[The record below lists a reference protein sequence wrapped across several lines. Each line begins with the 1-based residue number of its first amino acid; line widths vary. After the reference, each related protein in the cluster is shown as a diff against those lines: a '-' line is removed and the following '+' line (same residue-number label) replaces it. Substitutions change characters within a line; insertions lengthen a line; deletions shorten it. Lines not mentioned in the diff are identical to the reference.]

1 LKEYHPDFPLQSVC
15 PYPALE
21 SDIKRSMEAEPV
33 PSHLVASASARWVD
47 VCTTLVAD
55 TRTFTVKRFRLRR
68 KIPAADPQSHG
79 VSQENESPS
88 TPYSSLLTSQISD
101 TTPFPSIDSSELEHE
116 FIEEPVMDLD
126 GTLVDAVERVI
137 ARSGPSSAVHSRAT
151 SPSRLRRGKS
161 GLSETTDSQNLET
174 PAIEVPRRECRRMVL
189 GALEE
194 VVRSVAAERHQ
205 EPGPTSSQNRGCPAS
220 SGYTDNTLREG
231 VRKWLLDIE
240 EAC

>member
-1 LKEYHPDFPLQSVC
+1 
-15 PYPALE
+15 
-21 SDIKRSMEAEPV
+21 M
-33 PSHLVASASARWVD
+33 
-47 VCTTLVAD
+47 
-55 TRTFTVKRFRLRR
+55 
-68 KIPAADPQSHG
+68 
-79 VSQENESPS
+79 N
-88 TPYSSLLTSQISD
+88 
-101 TTPFPSIDSSELEHE
+101 SSELEHE
-116 FIEEPVMDLD
+116 STEEPVMDLD

-137 ARSGPSSAVHSRAT
+137 ARSGPSSAVHSRAA

-205 EPGPTSSQNRGCPAS
+205 EGPTSSQNRGCPAS

-231 VRKWLLDIE
+231 VRRWLLDIE